1 MPKNKVSD
9 PITDQEIAFA
19 HLVFSGTMTDQR
31 AAEAVG
37 LNPATAAYT
46 KSKPCVLAYM
56 LEHRAAVQQQL
67 VEQETE
73 GLRQRNGVREQV
85 LARLWEIAYM
95 SPEMTRGSITGQ
107 IKVLSMIVAIE
118 GLIPERVNGRRAG
131 SAESKLAALPTPQIY
146 VSEWLRKQQEKTT
159 GSQPSPDLPNE
170 DQEEDEPGVP
180 ELEPVPAPPDRPALT
195 LSTTPANPL
204 PPMPRS
210 SRKRNHGLLPPLL
223 QTPGSPSPSKRT
235 SLAGAADL
243 LKETNPLPI
252 KP

>member
-1 MPKNKVSD
+1 MPKNEVSD

-180 ELEPVPAPPDRPALT
+180 ELEPVPSPPDPGLDPVYDPGESTAANASILPETQSWPPAALAPDT
-195 LSTTPANPL
+195 RL
-204 PPMPRS
+204 PFS
-210 SRKRNHGLLPPLL
+210 
-223 QTPGSPSPSKRT
+223 
-235 SLAGAADL
+235 
-243 LKETNPLPI
+243 I
-252 KP
+252 KKNLFGRRR

>member
-37 LNPATAAYT
+37 LNPATAAYP
-46 KSKPCVLAYM
+46 KSKPRVLAYM
-56 LEHRAAVQQQL
+56 LEHRAAVQQHL

-85 LARLWEIAYM
+85 LTRLWEIAYM

-170 DQEEDEPGVP
+170 DQEEDKPGVP
-180 ELEPVPAPPDRPALT
+180 EPEPAPAPPDPGLGPVYDLGESTAANASSLPETQSWPPAAFAPDT
-195 LSTTPANPL
+195 KL
-204 PPMPRS
+204 PFS
-210 SRKRNHGLLPPLL
+210 IK
-223 QTPGSPSPSKRT
+223 K
-235 SLAGAADL
+235 DL
-243 LKETNPLPI
+243 FGRRR
-252 KP
+252 